1 MSLALTRRK
10 FLSSLPLIGATPVY
24 AFGVEPKWLE
34 RTFHQIRLPLR
45 DLGSGVRILHLSDF
59 HASPVVP
66 FSLIEQ
72 AVEYGLA
79 VQPDLI
85 CLTGDFVT
93 DSHGFDEQEYGRI
106 LSRLSTAAPTFACL
120 GNHDGGRWAVNKGG
134 GFRDTTVVRGLL
146 DASGVSLLHNRSEL
160 VPIRGQSLRIV
171 GVPDLWSHAVN
182 GHLAFEDA
190 QPGEPTILLAHN
202 PDTKDFLADRPWDLM
217 LSGHTHGGQVLVP
230 LVGTRFIPVQDK
242 RFIAGLKEWNGRQV
256 YVTRGV
262 GSLAGVRFNCR
273 PEVTVLQITG

>member
-10 FLSSLPLIGATPVY
+10 FLPPPPLIGPPPVY

-34 RTFHQIRLPLR
+34 RTFHQIRLPQR
-45 DLGSGVRILHLSDF
+45 DLGSDVRILHLSDF

-66 FSLIEQ
+66 FSLIEK

-93 DSHGFDEQEYGRI
+93 DAHAFDEQEYSRI
-106 LSRLSTAAPTFACL
+106 LRRLSNAAPTFACL
-120 GNHDGGRWAVNKGG
+120 GNHDGGTWSTTMG
-134 GFRDTTVVRGLL
+134 GFRDTTVVRRLI

-160 VPIRGQSLRIV
+160 VPIRGQSMRVV
-171 GVPDLWSHAVN
+171 GVPDLWSHEVD
-182 GHLAFEDA
+182 GQLAFQDV

-202 PDTKDFLADRPWDLM
+202 PDTKDVLADRPWDLM

-242 RFIAGLKEWNGRQV
+242 RFIAGLKGWNGRQV
-256 YVTRGV
+256 YISRGV

-273 PEVTVLQITG
+273 PEVTVLQVSC

>member
-1 MSLALTRRK
+1 M
-10 FLSSLPLIGATPVY
+10 IGATPVY

-34 RTFHQIRLPLR
+34 RTVHQIRLPQR
-45 DLGSGVRILHLSDF
+45 DLGRGVRILHLSDF

-66 FSLIEQ
+66 FSLIEK

-93 DSHGFDEQEYGRI
+93 SADAFDEQEYSRI
-106 LSRLSTAAPTFACL
+106 LRRLSNAAPTFACL
-120 GNHDGGRWAVNKGG
+120 GNHDGGHWAANKGG
-134 GFRDTTVVRGLL
+134 GFRDTRVVRELL

-160 VPIRGQSLRIV
+160 VAIRGQSMRVV
-171 GVPDLWSHAVN
+171 GVPDLWSHEVD
-182 GHLAFEDA
+182 GQLAFEDV

-202 PDTKDFLADRPWDLM
+202 PDTKDFLADHPWDLM
-217 LSGHTHGGQVLVP
+217 LCGHTHGGQVLVP

-242 RFIAGLKEWNGRQV
+242 RFIAGLKEWNRRQI
-256 YVTRGV
+256 YISRGV

-273 PEVTVLQITG
+273 PEVTVLQIAG

>member
-1 MSLALTRRK
+1 MNLALTRRK
-10 FLSSLPLIGATPVY
+10 FLSSLSLIGATPVY

-34 RTFHQIRLPLR
+34 RTFHQIELPHRNLA
-45 DLGSGVRILHLSDF
+45 SGVRILHLSDF
-59 HASPVVP
+59 HASPAVP
-66 FSLIEQ
+66 FSLIEK

-93 DSHGFDEQEYGRI
+93 DAHACDEQEYSRI
-106 LSRLSTAAPTFACL
+106 LRRLSNAAPTFACL
-120 GNHDGGRWAVNKGG
+120 GNHDGGIWSANRG
-134 GFRDTTVVRGLL
+134 GFRDTTVVRGLI

-160 VPIRGQSLRIV
+160 IPVRGQSMRVV
-171 GVPDLWSHAVN
+171 GVPDLWSREVD
-182 GHLAFEDA
+182 GQLAFQDV

-202 PDTKDFLADRPWDLM
+202 PDTKDVLADHPWDLM

-242 RFIAGLKEWNGRQV
+242 RFIAGLKEWNRRQI
-256 YVTRGV
+256 YISRGV

-273 PEVTVLQITG
+273 PEVTVLQIAG